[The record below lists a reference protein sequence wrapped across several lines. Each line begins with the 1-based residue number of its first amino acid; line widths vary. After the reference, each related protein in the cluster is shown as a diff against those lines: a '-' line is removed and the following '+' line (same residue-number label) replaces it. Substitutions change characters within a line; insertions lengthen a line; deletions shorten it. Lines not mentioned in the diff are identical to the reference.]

1 MKTQLIWVQIESIFN
16 KNKPINQ
23 KYTNEPKKKY
33 GDLNKTQYAQVK
45 LWISVWIWL
54 KTFWQDGIWN
64 NLDIKLY
71 LHISSIISGNAQ
83 HICNLTHVSWVPKK
97 KIGILFG
104 GGFTAP
110 SATSSI

>member
-1 MKTQLIWVQIESIFN
+1 M
-16 KNKPINQ
+16 NQ
-23 KYTNEPKKKY
+23 KKNMVTSTK
-33 GDLNKTQYAQVK
+33 LNMHK
-45 LWISVWIWL
+45 LNCELVSEFGL
-54 KTFWQDGIWN
+54 NTFWQDGIWN

-83 HICNLTHVSWVPKK
+83 YICNLTHVSWVPKK